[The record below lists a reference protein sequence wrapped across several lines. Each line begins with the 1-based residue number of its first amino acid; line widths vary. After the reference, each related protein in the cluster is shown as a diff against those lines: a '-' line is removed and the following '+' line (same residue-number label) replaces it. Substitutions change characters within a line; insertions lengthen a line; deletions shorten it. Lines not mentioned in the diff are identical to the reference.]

1 MVFARF
7 RLFRDGYIQNVV
19 VDDYIPTHQ
28 GMPIFV
34 GPVRMN
40 EVYACCSKK
49 LWPRPVEAIKI
60 FPTMQKKSFK

>member
-1 MVFARF
+1 MVFAMF

-40 EVYACCSKK
+40 EVYAMLLEKALAKACGSY
-49 LWPRPVEAIKI
+49 
-60 FPTMQKKSFK
+60 

>member
-40 EVYACCSKK
+40 EVYAMLLEKALAKACGSY
-49 LWPRPVEAIKI
+49 
-60 FPTMQKKSFK
+60 